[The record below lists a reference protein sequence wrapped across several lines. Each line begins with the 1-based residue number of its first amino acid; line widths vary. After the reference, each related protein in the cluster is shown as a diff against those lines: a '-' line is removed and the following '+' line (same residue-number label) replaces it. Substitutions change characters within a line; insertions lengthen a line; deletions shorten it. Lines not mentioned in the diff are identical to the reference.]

1 MIRMAVTYG
10 IAGKRFCKARL
21 KRLCRNLRL
30 LPGKEVKDMI
40 APPDGMRPRCRER
53 FLAKRSARN
62 VICLSPEG
70 EFMTLQ
76 RSEM

>member
-1 MIRMAVTYG
+1 MKNDPEGCYIWNHLETVLQG
-10 IAGKRFCKARL
+10 SFKAPL
-21 KRLCRNLRL
+21 
-30 LPGKEVKDMI
+30 
-40 APPDGMRPRCRER
+40 RER
-53 FLAKRSARN
+53 FLAKRSVRN

>member
-1 MIRMAVTYG
+1 MRYIVEDGPIVWPTRAV
-10 IAGKRFCKARL
+10 KRFCKDPL

-53 FLAKRSARN
+53 FLAKPFDKLRINSAP
-62 VICLSPEG
+62 SW
-70 EFMTLQ
+70 
-76 RSEM
+76 